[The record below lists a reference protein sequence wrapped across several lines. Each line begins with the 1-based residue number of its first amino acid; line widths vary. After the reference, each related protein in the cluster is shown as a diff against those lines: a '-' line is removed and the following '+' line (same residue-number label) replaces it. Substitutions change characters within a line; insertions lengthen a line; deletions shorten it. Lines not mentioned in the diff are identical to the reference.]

1 MKFLKMNNKNPI
13 DTGKKTVTGRTIW
26 RNPETG
32 EDYSERTTTFKGK
45 DGRYYTMPT
54 VDKDGNQYSDD
65 QIKDYV
71 DQYGAI
77 DYITGEELPKF
88 KSEKEAIMYAIE
100 RSKTRKQE
108 DNPMNQQMSAFQEGG
123 LQDQGGQIEKE
134 SGNEVPIGSLKKEVA
149 DDVPAMVSE
158 GEFIFPADVVRYLG
172 LEKLMQLRQ
181 EAKMGLKQ
189 MEAMGQMGNSDEATM
204 PDDLPFGMQD
214 IVIIAGGEEAPDMAR
229 GGVIHASNGTDVNPN
244 MQGYLPLYDN
254 RTVQGNTGNTG
265 ATNNTGD
272 AITVTTVDD
281 VYKKQMYINTKTG
294 EKKEVVTYKG
304 KPIDPLSA
312 EWVLFTGQ
320 TITPTDDLEQAT
332 LETGTSRSSGSGS
345 GPVLSEFQKAGGWGM
360 DITTKEGM
368 DMWLREHQ
376 RFNKWGH
383 IMTGIATGLTGG
395 LGGLFM
401 SGANAHQRMRIL
413 KRQDEILKQMKKL
426 GYSKDQ
432 IAQATEA
439 FNGTSNPKLLG
450 GVIGKLLNNIGNVL
464 GLTPVQEN
472 NVREAV
478 SNNINNNE
486 KPETIVDNIEE
497 ELGEKVYDPASRD
510 PNVPDGISIFSLNNI
525 VKDVNPNAPNALKKY
540 FEEEEDVDFY
550 GTGPDALTPDQL
562 NKKTLPLEEKV
573 YDPSSTDP
581 IRDVSDGIS
590 IYQLKRDPTATLEDV
605 NFGAMED
612 YLKQRQDAWDA
623 KYAATHNTDG
633 TYKRS
638 QEAGPERKLY
648 DVDRRPEFDGKVPE
662 DDIPPPEQL
671 KLTSPFYSPSREA
684 EIAGK
689 GVGLFYPEIRWTEEE
704 KKAERIRRKAE
715 VEDIN
720 KIAERM
726 KAERV
731 AQEAEEKAL
740 KQGMDDYDQ
749 ITSGSVPVQDP
760 YYRSD
765 INLLGTDDGRLADA
779 SSAFVIDDITKKLTD
794 SQGGSGDPSEDQEF
808 NRQFANLRRRFDSG
822 EITDSQFNT
831 LYDEAKA
838 KADNREKNIKNYI
851 QNTILNSL
859 QGEVEGKLEK
869 DRLVLDSPLTAT
881 QQAQMDKDINDMIF
895 YMTDEIMKN
904 PRFQMNWELSRD
916 YENEL
921 FNIVDKYIP
930 QEIKDKQG
938 STEDYKDSLGGK
950 VSGAMS
956 RIEKAL
962 SNAISPEPKK
972 ELDKAL
978 GFISPFYSPSR
989 EAEIAGKGG
998 ADPIWVDLN
1007 RQFPRY
1013 TGQTTLRHPQ
1023 QAMTVDP
1030 PASVPIAGLT
1040 TLWKARQQ
1048 QAMTGRD
1055 VGIRPDLSYIP
1066 TPMSG
1071 KGGIRPRR
1079 SIEQTFDPAT
1089 QDVYTPGEMS
1099 QKHMGSG
1106 PLGTTIFGSTVG
1118 GKTSEQA
1125 EKERRLQASIQ
1136 MADQFQTPAF
1146 DTSNE
1151 QMAAYNKNNVLPT
1164 DLGGGDNSLEIQ
1176 LPEGL
1181 PKGLPEGM
1189 GVAPPAPYGPED
1201 FYNVRDMAVGKDNV
1215 LPTDLG
1221 GGALRSDPFVE
1232 AEKDRRLQASIQMAD
1247 QFQTPAF
1254 DTSNE
1259 QMAAYNMLTMT
1270 GEEAANKMQ
1279 KKRRDLSARKRK
1291 KGIVSKRKRDISKDR
1306 KDSSGKSLGDKGY
1319 KSKLRERQEEKRK
1332 RDRKKRTKAFLDRFK
1347 SKSTNREKAIASQKS
1362 GWKKLGTKLKAK
1374 TTKKATGGGGRATGG
1389 LMERV

>member
-189 MEAMGQMGNSDEATM
+189 MEAMGQMGNSDEATI

-1151 QMAAYNKNNVLPT
+1151 QMAAYN
-1164 DLGGGDNSLEIQ
+1164 
-1176 LPEGL
+1176 
-1181 PKGLPEGM
+1181 
-1189 GVAPPAPYGPED
+1189 
-1201 FYNVRDMAVGKDNV
+1201 
-1215 LPTDLG
+1215 
-1221 GGALRSDPFVE
+1221 
-1232 AEKDRRLQASIQMAD
+1232 
-1247 QFQTPAF
+1247 
-1254 DTSNE
+1254 
-1259 QMAAYNMLTMT
+1259 MLTMT

-1332 RDRKKRTKAFLDRFK
+1332 RDRKKRTKAFLDRLK
-1347 SKSTNREKAIASQKS
+1347 SKSTNREKAIASKKS

>member
-189 MEAMGQMGNSDEATM
+189 MEAMGQMGNSDEATI

-478 SNNINNNE
+478 DNNINNKE
-486 KPETIVDNIEE
+486 KPAKIVNNIEE
-497 ELGEKVYDPASRD
+497 KLGEKVGEKVYDPASRD
-510 PNVPDGISIFSLNNI
+510 PNLQDGISIFSLNNI
-525 VKDVNPNAPNALKKY
+525 VKDVNLNALNKY
-540 FEEEEDVDFY
+540 FKEEDVDFY

-1151 QMAAYNKNNVLPT
+1151 QMAAYN
-1164 DLGGGDNSLEIQ
+1164 
-1176 LPEGL
+1176 
-1181 PKGLPEGM
+1181 
-1189 GVAPPAPYGPED
+1189 
-1201 FYNVRDMAVGKDNV
+1201 
-1215 LPTDLG
+1215 
-1221 GGALRSDPFVE
+1221 
-1232 AEKDRRLQASIQMAD
+1232 
-1247 QFQTPAF
+1247 
-1254 DTSNE
+1254 
-1259 QMAAYNMLTMT
+1259 MLTMT

-1279 KKRRDLSARKRK
+1279 KKRRDLSARKGK